1 MFTEECAFAGG
12 VHDDEAGRDGPC
24 RSGPDAAVLI
34 VEDERIAR
42 RALSSLLA
50 ASGYVTEAAGSA
62 EEALAL
68 LNLKGETPK
77 VILVD
82 LNLPGMN
89 GLDFIRRVGQR
100 NPAVLA
106 VLMTGAGEETLR
118 AALEEYRQPVPCL
131 RKPLDFNRLLSLISE
146 VRPSSPWSSSGGS
159 RNGAD
164 DQ

>member
-1 MFTEECAFAGG
+1 MFTDECAYAGG
-12 VHDDEAGRDGPC
+12 GRDDEIDRDGTRRGGRDG
-24 RSGPDAAVLI
+24 GVLI
-34 VEDERIAR
+34 VEDERVAR

-68 LNLKGETPK
+68 LNLKGEPPK

-89 GLDFIRRVGQR
+89 GLDFIRRVGQQ
-100 NPAVLA
+100 NPAVMT
-106 VLMTGAGEETLR
+106 VLMTGAGEETLL
-118 AALEEYRQPVPCL
+118 AALEEYRQPVPYL

-146 VRPSSPWSSSGGS
+146 AEPS
-159 RNGAD
+159 
-164 DQ
+164 

>member
-1 MFTEECAFAGG
+1 MFTDECAFAGG
-12 VHDDEAGRDGPC
+12 DRDDESDRDGMRRGGRDAG
-24 RSGPDAAVLI
+24 VLI

-50 ASGYVTEAAGSA
+50 ASGFVTESAGSA

-68 LNLKGETPK
+68 LSRKGEPPK

-89 GLDFIRRVGQR
+89 GLDFIRRIGQQ
-100 NPAVLA
+100 NPAVMT

-118 AALEEYRQPVPCL
+118 AALDEYRHPVPCL
-131 RKPLDFNRLLSLISE
+131 RKPLDFNRLLSLICGAE
-146 VRPSSPWSSSGGS
+146 PSP
-159 RNGAD
+159 
-164 DQ
+164 Q